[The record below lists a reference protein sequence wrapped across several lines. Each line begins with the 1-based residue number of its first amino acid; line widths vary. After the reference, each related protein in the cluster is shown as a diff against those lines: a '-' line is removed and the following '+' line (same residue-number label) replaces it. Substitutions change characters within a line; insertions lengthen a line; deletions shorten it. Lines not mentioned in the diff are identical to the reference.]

1 MLPNVEGSGSGVSAE
16 RKGWGGNQAFMV
28 LSNESAVYGVIL
40 VAGLVEILSSPAAA
54 SWDVLVKVL
63 VTVVVFWLAHIYA
76 GTVAHLGDEH
86 EADLPALQRLA
97 RAARYSL
104 NHSWGM
110 LLTALIPVGML
121 LLGVIGVV
129 SDDIAIWGTLWVAV
143 VVLGVL
149 GYLKAAAW
157 SSRVSVRLIS
167 AAVTS
172 LLGLVLI
179 GLKML
184 VH

>member
-1 MLPNVEGSGSGVSAE
+1 MTPAVASPGPGAVDRVGPALSL
-16 RKGWGGNQAFMV
+16 

-86 EADLPALQRLA
+86 EGDLPARRRLA

-104 NHSWGM
+104 DHSWGM
-110 LLTALIPVGML
+110 LLTALLPAGML
-121 LLGVIGVV
+121 VLGVAGVV
-129 SDDIAIWGTLWVAV
+129 SDETAIWGTLWVAV
-143 VVLGVL
+143 AVLGVL

-157 SSRVSVRLIS
+157 STHFGVRLAS
-167 AAVTS
+167 AAITS